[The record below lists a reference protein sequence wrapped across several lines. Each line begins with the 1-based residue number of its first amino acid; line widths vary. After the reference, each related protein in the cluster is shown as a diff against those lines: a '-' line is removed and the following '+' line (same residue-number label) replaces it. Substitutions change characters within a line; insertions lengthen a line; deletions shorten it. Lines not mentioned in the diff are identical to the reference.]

1 MTYRLTLDNMSCD
14 HCVRRVS
21 KALGAVPGV
30 RVGDVGVGSATVDAT
45 DDAALAAALAAVTDA
60 GYPARATRAAEGR
73 A

>member
-21 KALGAVPGV
+21 QALASVPGV
-30 RVGDVGVGSATVDAT
+30 RVEDVTVGSVTMDAT
-45 DDAALAAALAAVTDA
+45 DEAALAAALAAVADA
-60 GYPARATRAAEGR
+60 GYPAQATRSAEGR